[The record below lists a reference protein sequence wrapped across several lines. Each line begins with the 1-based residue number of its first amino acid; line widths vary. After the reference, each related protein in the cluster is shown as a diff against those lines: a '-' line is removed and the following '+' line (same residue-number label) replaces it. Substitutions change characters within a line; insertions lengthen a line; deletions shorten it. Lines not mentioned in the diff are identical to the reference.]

1 MSDHCNGVRNAQE
14 PVRVLGVARM
24 GLARRAQGGSRRR
37 CGDIVDDEQR
47 SDRLATHIRPSD
59 SGVARASAALP
70 VLDDVPTSSASRRLA
85 SAPAMPGTRHL
96 LILGQVRALIPIL
109 LLVGFAACSR
119 ENSIDQTKFEK
130 LFRTGKAIETLSSP
144 NGAVFDK
151 YLKELD
157 SECLAAKSLVAT
169 DAEREMVRRYG
180 VACSTLKS
188 ARATY
193 EDLLSGTASSQ
204 EAGDNW
210 EYALFIVKQ
219 AGKWYE
225 AGEIKS
231 VSGTR

>member
-1 MSDHCNGVRNAQE
+1 
-14 PVRVLGVARM
+14 
-24 GLARRAQGGSRRR
+24 
-37 CGDIVDDEQR
+37 
-47 SDRLATHIRPSD
+47 
-59 SGVARASAALP
+59 
-70 VLDDVPTSSASRRLA
+70 
-85 SAPAMPGTRHL
+85 MPK
-96 LILGQVRALIPIL
+96 ALIPIL
-109 LLVGFAACSR
+109 LLTGFMACSS
-119 ENSIDQTKFEK
+119 ENRIDQTKFEK

-157 SECLAAKSLVAT
+157 NECLAAKSLVAT
-169 DAEREMVRRYG
+169 DAERKMVLQYVTAG
-180 VACSTLKS
+180 STLKS

-193 EDLLSGTASSQ
+193 EDMLSGTASSQ

-231 VSGTR
+231 AGGTR